1 MLSEQSKCI
10 TGYILYFTTRTTIFK
25 NTAIS
30 ANINRASFWTQ
41 TWAPYPDKLFL
52 KPLSMPVILSGHTVR
67 SATVLCCA
75 LQHPTLNKWA
85 LFIFQH
91 QNHAL
96 LSLSNPAHMNTC
108 THAHTHTQSSC
119 TLTRNTSDKLCHIQV
134 PIIQDHYGQPSY
146 TRLQCILLQL
156 ETWQQ
161 VFSALSHPMKR
172 NFLRRKYTTRWAVDI
187 NLSQVV
193 PGID

>member
-30 ANINRASFWTQ
+30 ANINCASFWTQ

-52 KPLSMPVILSGHTVR
+52 KPPSMPVILSGHTVR

-108 THAHTHTQSSC
+108 THAHTHTHRALVLSLVTHQTSCVTFKCQSYK
-119 TLTRNTSDKLCHIQV
+119 TTMANLLTQGCNVFFCSWRHDSRCFLHFPIPWKETSSGGSTQRGERSTSIYH
-134 PIIQDHYGQPSY
+134 
-146 TRLQCILLQL
+146 R
-156 ETWQQ
+156 
-161 VFSALSHPMKR
+161 
-172 NFLRRKYTTRWAVDI
+172 
-187 NLSQVV
+187 
-193 PGID
+193 